1 MGRLFSYTSS
11 CDLQDLDLAKK
22 VWILISNMGGG
33 CKPLFSSLVV
43 LHAVLR
49 IPEHWIQ
56 SSCGWVRFLPDIRMS
71 ILDTRVGIFKLKSCY
86 SRTSLFEGN
95 GQKWGEVLTFQAS
108 NTDLPMV
115 SADLFIGF

>member
-11 CDLQDLDLAKK
+11 CDLQDQDLAKK

-33 CKPLFSSLVV
+33 GCEPLFRSLVV

-56 SSCGWVRFLPDIRMS
+56 SSCGWVRFLPNIRMFNLRYKS
-71 ILDTRVGIFKLKSCY
+71 RNSSRGIQELRYVGVI
-86 SRTSLFEGN
+86 GN
-95 GQKWGEVLTFQAS
+95 GGGP
-108 NTDLPMV
+108 DLP
-115 SADLFIGF
+115 SFRYRSSDCIG